1 MVSGAE
7 SPAGPLDRMDPMRR
21 SPMPRPTAG
30 TLPVLA
36 AVAVLATATACS
48 SGGSADTPEEPSGTS
63 APVEDTAADG
73 GARIATAVVDE
84 VEVRSEPDGG
94 EVVHTLASPNDFGAD
109 RTFLVLRTEGDW
121 LEVLLPVRPNGSTGW
136 IEADGV
142 DVTATAFRVEI
153 DMSEYS
159 FTVLEGGEELRTGP
173 IGIGTSDTPTPPG
186 EYYFTELL
194 QPADPDGAYG
204 AYAFG
209 LNGHSDTLETFAGGP
224 GQLAVHGTDDE
235 SGLGGEV
242 SHGCIRVSNDDITWM
257 AGLLPLGTPVEI
269 TE

>member
-1 MVSGAE
+1 
-7 SPAGPLDRMDPMRR
+7 MDPMRR
-21 SPMPRPTAG
+21 SLMPRGASVA
-30 TLPVLA
+30 LPALAAAAVLA
-36 AVAVLATATACS
+36 AATACS
-48 SGGSADTPEEPSGTS
+48 SASDSPEEPSGTS
-63 APVEDTAADG
+63 GRAEESAAPEG
-73 GARIATAVVDE
+73 SYIATAVGDE

-109 RTFLVLRTEGDW
+109 RTFLVRQVRGDW

-136 IEADGV
+136 IEAD
-142 DVTATAFRVEI
+142 DVELTATAFRVEI
-153 DMSEYS
+153 DMSEFS
-159 FTVLEGGEELRTGP
+159 FTVVEGGEELRTGP
-173 IGIGTSDTPTPPG
+173 IGIGTSETPTPPG

-194 QPADPDGAYG
+194 RPSDPAGAYG

-209 LNGHSDTLETFAGGP
+209 LSGHSDTLETFAGGP

-242 SHGCIRVSNDDITWM
+242 SHGCIRVSNEDITWM
-257 AGLLPLGTPVEI
+257 AERLPLGTPVEI

>member
-1 MVSGAE
+1 
-7 SPAGPLDRMDPMRR
+7 MRR
-21 SPMPRPTAG
+21 SLMTRGTAG
-30 TLPVLA
+30 LLPVLA
-36 AVAVLATATACS
+36 AVALTAATACS
-48 SGGSADTPEEPSGTS
+48 PSPETSSGTS
-63 APVEDTAADG
+63 SSEAPAEGSQASE
-73 GARIATAVVDE
+73 GAYIATAVGDE
-84 VEVRSEPDGG
+84 VEVRSEPEGG

-109 RTFLVLRTEGDW
+109 RTFLVRQVRGDW

-136 IEADGV
+136 ISAE
-142 DVTATAFRVEI
+142 DVELTVTAFRVEI
-153 DMSEYS
+153 DMSEFS
-159 FTVLEGGEELRTGP
+159 FAVLEGEEELRAGP
-173 IGIGTSDTPTPPG
+173 IGIGKGETPTPPG

-194 QPADPDGAYG
+194 QPSDPDGAYG

-209 LNGHSDTLETFAGGP
+209 LSGHSDTLETFAGGP

-257 AGLLPLGTPVEI
+257 AEHLPLGTPVEI

>member
-1 MVSGAE
+1 
-7 SPAGPLDRMDPMRR
+7 MRR
-21 SPMPRPTAG
+21 SLMSRGTVG

-36 AVAVLATATACS
+36 TVAVLAVAPACS
-48 SGGSADTPEEPSGTS
+48 STDPAEDPSEDSVQAEDGAETPSAAS
-63 APVEDTAADG
+63 
-73 GARIATAVVDE
+73 IATVLTDE
-84 VEVRSEPDGG
+84 IEVRSEPDGG

-109 RTFLVLRTEGDW
+109 RTFLVQQTQGEW

-136 IEADGV
+136 IEAG
-142 DVTATAFRVEI
+142 DVELTVTAFRVEI
-153 DMSEYS
+153 DMSE
-159 FTVLEGGEELRTGP
+159 FTLTVTEGGEELLAGP

-194 QPADPDGAYG
+194 RPSDPDGDYG

-209 LNGHSDTLETFAGGP
+209 LSGHSDTLESFAGGP
-224 GQLAVHGTDDE
+224 GQLAVHGTNDE

-242 SHGCIRVSNDDITWM
+242 SHGCIRVSNDDISWM
-257 AGLLPLGTPVEI
+257 AERLPIGTPVEI